1 MWHVR
6 RIEEFNLIQHWLMIK
21 EFDAVIVPAC
31 LHLKEQEVSLNN
43 S

>member
-1 MWHVR
+1 
-6 RIEEFNLIQHWLMIK
+6 MIK